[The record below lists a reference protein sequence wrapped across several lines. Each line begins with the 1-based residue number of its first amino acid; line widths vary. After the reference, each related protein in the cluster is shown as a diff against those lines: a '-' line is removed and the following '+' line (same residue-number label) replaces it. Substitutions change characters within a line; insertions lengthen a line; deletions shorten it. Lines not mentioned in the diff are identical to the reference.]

1 MPRFYEAQ
9 GEELEEAAAS
19 KLEPAIPC
27 RPLFFALV
35 FLYYVVS
42 CGIERIYQP
51 MAFTFGLCGPLD
63 LSPPAAASTDSF
75 YNGGFMCGRIG
86 KEMCCGC
93 HKCWHKKGTKN
104 FGEMTQL
111 QLHLSFLL

>member
-1 MPRFYEAQ
+1 MPRYYESQ
-9 GEELEEAAAS
+9 DQQEEESAKPS
-19 KLEPAIPC
+19 SSIRC

-86 KEMCCGC
+86 QERGR
-93 HKCWHKKGTKN
+93 H
-104 FGEMTQL
+104 
-111 QLHLSFLL
+111 SF

>member
-1 MPRFYEAQ
+1 MPRYYEAQ
-9 GEELEEAAAS
+9 EEELEEAAAS

-86 KEMCCGC
+86 REMC
-93 HKCWHKKGTKN
+93 
-104 FGEMTQL
+104 FGL
-111 QLHLSFLL
+111 QKMLAQQELC

>member
-1 MPRFYEAQ
+1 
-9 GEELEEAAAS
+9 
-19 KLEPAIPC
+19 
-27 RPLFFALV
+27 
-35 FLYYVVS
+35 VVS

-86 KEMCCGC
+86 KEMCCGW
-93 HKCWHKKGTKN
+93 HKCWHKKAPRTLVK
-104 FGEMTQL
+104 
-111 QLHLSFLL
+111 LHYYNLASSFS